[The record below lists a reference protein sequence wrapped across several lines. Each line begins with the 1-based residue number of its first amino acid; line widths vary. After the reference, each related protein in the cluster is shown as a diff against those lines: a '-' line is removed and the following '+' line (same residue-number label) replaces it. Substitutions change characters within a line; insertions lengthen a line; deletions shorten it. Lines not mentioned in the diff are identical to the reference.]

1 LNTLNSKQQQAI
13 RHVHTPLLVL
23 AGAGSGKTRVIT
35 EKIAWLIN
43 HCDYKAKQ
51 IAAVTFTNKA
61 ASEMKERV
69 KKILLPGQGR
79 GLTVSTFH
87 TLGLKIIRS
96 EVHNLDLR
104 KNFTIYDAQDSK
116 ALLKNLLLQEVSN
129 NDSVEELIDECQH
142 LIGQWKNAC
151 LLPDKINQS
160 SGQIDFIENNI
171 NGELFIRLYHKYN
184 EYLHSYNA
192 VDFDDLILL
201 PVLLFNSQAQIL
213 LKWQKKIRYL
223 LVDEYQDTN
232 IAQYHLVKLLT
243 ISSETEIEP
252 AGLTV
257 VGDDDQ
263 SIYCWRGARPE
274 NLAQLEVDY
283 SNIEIVKLE
292 QNYRSYA
299 RILKTANQLI
309 QHNPHVFEKKLWS
322 ELGYGDPIKIIRAGD
337 EHKEVELVV
346 SSIIYNHFS
355 QNKLYSDFAI
365 LYRGNHQ
372 SRLFEKHLRE
382 QQIPYQIT
390 GGPSFFSYTEIKDIL
405 AYLKLIINP
414 QDDSAFLRVVNVP
427 RRQIGTTTIQK
438 LSEYSK
444 SLSKPLFDCC
454 LSIGIGE
461 VIETKTVAKLQE
473 FCHWITRI
481 AQLSRELTPVN
492 AVSQLLT
499 DMDYFSWLME
509 TSQTEVKAQRRIENV
524 NELTEWLQRL
534 YDVEIEKNLSSNDEV
549 ELSDLL
555 NKMILLNILERNEE
569 EQETNNVSLMTLHS
583 AKGLEFPHVYMVGM
597 EEELLPH
604 RTSIEE
610 DNIEEERRLC
620 YVGITR
626 ARQQLTLTLAAKRKR
641 FGEYIDCEPSRF
653 ISELP
658 EDDLEWVHGKEQL
671 QGEDKKNF
679 ARNNIANLRAML
691 E

>member
-1 LNTLNSKQQQAI
+1 MNTLNSKQQQAV
-13 RHVHTPLLVL
+13 RHVRSPLLVL

-35 EKIAWLIN
+35 EKIAWLVN
-43 HCDYKAKQ
+43 RCNYKANQ

-61 ASEMKERV
+61 AREMKERV
-69 KKILLPGQGR
+69 KKVLPGNQSR

-96 EVHNLDLR
+96 EAKQLDLR
-104 KNFTIYDAQDSK
+104 HNFTIYDANDSK
-116 ALLKNLLLQEVSN
+116 ALLKNLLVAQLSSA
-129 NDSVEELIDECQH
+129 DLVEELIGELQQ

-151 LLPDKINQS
+151 LLPHRIKPSTLENQLNS
-160 SGQIDFIENNI
+160 
-171 NGELFIRLYHKYN
+171 ELFILLYQQYN
-184 EYLHSYNA
+184 DYLHSYNA

-201 PVLLFNSQAQIL
+201 PVLLFNSQPQTL

-232 IAQYHLVKLLT
+232 IAQYRLVKLLA
-243 ISSETEIEP
+243 SENKSANLAA

-274 NLAQLEVDY
+274 NLAQLEHDFKD
-283 SNIEIVKLE
+283 IEVVKLE

-299 RILKTANQLI
+299 RILKAANQLI

-322 ELGYGDPIKIIRAGD
+322 DLGYGVPIKVIRARD
-337 EHKEVELVV
+337 EFKEVESVI
-346 SSIIYNHFS
+346 SSIVYHHFS
-355 QNKLYSDFAI
+355 QSKQYSDFAI

-372 SRLFEKHLRE
+372 SRLFEKQLRE
-382 QQIPYQIT
+382 QQIPYKIA

-405 AYLKLIINP
+405 SYLKILINP
-414 QDDSAFLRVVNVP
+414 QDDSAFLRVINVP
-427 RRQIGTTTIQK
+427 RRQIGTSTIQK
-438 LSEYSK
+438 LSDYSK
-444 SLSKPLFDCC
+444 KVNQPLFNCC
-454 LSIGIGE
+454 LGIGINQF
-461 VIETKTVAKLQE
+461 IDKKAINKLQE
-473 FCHWITRI
+473 FCNWINRI
-481 AQLSRELTPVN
+481 GELSRELSPVK
-492 AVSQLLT
+492 AVSQLIT
-499 DMDYFSWLME
+499 DMDYYAWLIE
-509 TSQTEVKAQRRIENV
+509 TSSTEAKAQRRIENV
-524 NELTEWLQRL
+524 NELVEWLQRL
-534 YDVEIEKNLSSNDEV
+534 YDLEVEKNINSSNEV
-549 ELSDLL
+549 ELSDIV
-555 NKMILLNILERNEE
+555 NKMILLNILEQNEE
-569 EQETNNVSLMTLHS
+569 EQETNCVSLMTLHS

-626 ARQQLTLTLAAKRKR
+626 AREQLTLTMAAKRRR
-641 FGEYIDCEPSRF
+641 FGEDIDCEPSRF

-658 EDDLEWVHGKEQL
+658 EEDLQWINGKEKL
-671 QGEDKKNF
+671 QGSEKKTF
-679 ARNNIANLRAML
+679 VGSHLANIRAML
-691 E
+691 DD

>member
-1 LNTLNSKQQQAI
+1 LKTLNSKQKQAV

-23 AGAGSGKTRVIT
+23 AGAGSGKTSVIT
-35 EKIAWLIN
+35 EKISWLIN
-43 HCDYKAKQ
+43 HCNYNAKQ

-61 ASEMKERV
+61 AREMLERV
-69 KKILLPGQGR
+69 KKILNKNQSR

-96 EVHNLDLR
+96 EVSALNLLS
-104 KNFTIYDAQDSK
+104 NFTIYDANDSK
-116 ALLKNLLLQEVSN
+116 ALLKNLLLQEVTSN
-129 NDSVEELIDECQH
+129 DLVEELITELQY

-151 LLPDKINQS
+151 LLPHKINIS
-160 SGQIDFIENNI
+160 TLENQLNA
-171 NGELFIRLYHKYN
+171 ELFVHIYQQYSD
-184 EYLHSYNA
+184 YLHSYNA

-201 PVLLFNSQAQIL
+201 PVLLFNSRPDLL

-232 IAQYHLVKLLT
+232 IAQYRLVKLLT
-243 ISSETEIEP
+243 TGNREHNISS

-274 NLAQLEVDY
+274 NLAQLENDFK
-283 SNIEIVKLE
+283 NIEIIKLE
-292 QNYRSYA
+292 QNYRSCA
-299 RILKTANQLI
+299 RILKAANQLI

-322 ELGYGDPIKIIRAGD
+322 ELGYGEPIKIIRAAD

-346 SSIIYNHFS
+346 SSIIYHHFS
-355 QNKLYSDFAI
+355 QNKQYSDFAI

-390 GGPSFFSYTEIKDIL
+390 GGPSFFSYTEIKDLL
-405 AYLKLIINP
+405 AYLKVIINP
-414 QDDSAFLRVVNVP
+414 QDDSAFLRVINVP
-427 RRQIGTTTIQK
+427 RRQIGIKTIQK
-438 LSEYSK
+438 LTGYSK
-444 SLSKPLFDCC
+444 TVNKSLFNSC
-454 LSIGIGE
+454 LTMGVGE
-461 VIETKTVAKLQE
+461 FIDTGTVEKLQE
-473 FCHWITRI
+473 FCQWITRI
-481 AQLSRELTPVN
+481 EQLSRELTPVK
-492 AVSQLLT
+492 AITQLIS
-499 DMDYFSWLME
+499 DMDYYAWLME
-509 TSQTEVKAQRRIENV
+509 TSPTEAKAQRRIENV
-524 NELTEWLQRL
+524 NELVEWLQRL
-534 YDVEIEKNLSSNDEV
+534 YDQEIDKNISSAADI

-555 NKMILLNILERNEE
+555 NKMILMNILEKNEE
-569 EQETNNVSLMTLHS
+569 EQETNCVSLMTLHS

-626 ARQQLTLTLAAKRKR
+626 AKQQLTLTLTARRKR
-641 FGEYIDCEPSRF
+641 FGEYMDCEPSRF

-658 EDDLEWVHGKEQL
+658 EEDLEWVHGREQL
-671 QGEDKKNF
+671 QGEDKKVF
-679 ARNNIANLRAML
+679 ARNSIDNLRAML
-691 E
+691 DD